1 MDETQETLK
10 ALKAKAEQLR
20 DAKAK
25 ALAMRQAAEEAK
37 KGLVEKLKNE
47 HGIELAELEDAVE
60 QARALWAQKLETAK
74 EYLVKVQ
81 SFE

>member
-10 ALKAKAEQLR
+10 ALKAKAEELR

-37 KGLVEKLKNE
+37 KSLVEKLKQE

-60 QARALWAQKLETAK
+60 QARTLWAQKLDTPKKMQTLLE
-74 EYLVKVQ
+74 
-81 SFE
+81 FI

>member
-10 ALKAKAEQLR
+10 ALKAKAEELR

-37 KGLVEKLKNE
+37 KNLVEKLKQE

-60 QARALWAQKLETAK
+60 QARTLWAQKLETAK
-74 EYLVKVQ
+74 EYLAKVQ